1 MLEIL
6 SKCWRYGFL
15 TMTLLLVLD
24 ISWYQ
29 AWWRDARLRR
39 MEECLT
45 VAWPTSASGAPNTT
59 TCWPSRT
66 RKTFWGREIWC
77 LISLRAS
84 TSWSRTLM
92 EGRTRILGPRKIS
105 SCAWKPWRWSFTF
118 KMNPFKNKHYFWIF
132 LLKTNIISKY
142 VNETYYYLQDLDLDC
157 VIELTQAPGL
167 SAYNRAERKMYHL
180 SKEQG

>member
-45 VAWPTSASGAPNTT
+45 VARPTSASGAPNTT

-92 EGRTRILGPRKIS
+92 EGES
-105 SCAWKPWRWSFTF
+105 SVPEKSAHVPEDHEGKVLVLKWIIEII
-118 KMNPFKNKHYFWIF
+118 KMVGRLCPALRQNCNPPGSVCSCLVGLDSNERWIF
-132 LLKTNIISKY
+132 
-142 VNETYYYLQDLDLDC
+142 
-157 VIELTQAPGL
+157 
-167 SAYNRAERKMYHL
+167 
-180 SKEQG
+180 